1 MPWNTGLIGAA
12 LNIAAVDTKLLR
24 VMAGP
29 GTGKTFAMKR
39 RVTRL
44 LEVNVDPRRILA
56 VTFTRTAAAN
66 LVKELTDLG
75 VLGCENIQARTLHS
89 FCFAVL
95 GKREVFEFLG
105 RRSRP
110 LVTFSAYGV

>member
-1 MPWNTGLIGAA
+1 MPWNTDLVGAA
-12 LNIAAVDTKLLR
+12 LNIAAIDTRLLR

-44 LEVNVDPRRILA
+44 LEEHVDPRRILA

-75 VLGCENIQARTLHS
+75 VLGCERIQARTLHS
-89 FCFAVL
+89 FCFSVC
-95 GKREVFEFLG
+95 
-105 RRSRP
+105 RRKCS
-110 LVTFSAYGV
+110 TIH